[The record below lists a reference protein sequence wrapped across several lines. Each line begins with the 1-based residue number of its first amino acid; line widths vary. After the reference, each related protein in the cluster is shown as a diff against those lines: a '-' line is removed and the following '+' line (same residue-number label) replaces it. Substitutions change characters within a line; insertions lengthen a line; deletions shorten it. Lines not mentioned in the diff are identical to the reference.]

1 MSTQIAVRL
10 PDDLVRFLDETVREE
25 HAQGRA
31 AIVARALARE
41 RRRLIAERDA
51 RIYAQHGEDE
61 TLGSFVDQS
70 ASAPLD
76 VD

>member
-1 MSTQIAVRL
+1 MSTQIAVRR
-10 PDDLVRFLDETVREE
+10 PDDLVRFLDETVRAER
-25 HAQGRA
+25 AAGRA

-51 RIYAQHGEDE
+51 RIYAEHGEDDS
-61 TLGSFVDQS
+61 LANSVDRS
-70 ASAPLD
+70 ATTPLD